1 MASLMMNLSAPMD
14 FEGQRKA
21 ERLIHIIIT
30 TCGCVGLVFGW
41 FQQEYSKCVYT
52 IFAGIALCILLVVPN
67 WPYYKGTSMKW
78 VDDDLVDKYWE
89 EEAEKEKK
97 DKDNGD

>member
-52 IFAGIALCILLVVPN
+52 IFAGIVPPN
-67 WPYYKGTSMKW
+67 PPHTTTTVRANDSGRPKCTLEKDIDSCTSC
-78 VDDDLVDKYWE
+78 E
-89 EEAEKEKK
+89 R
-97 DKDNGD
+97 